1 MHIVHFC
8 GALKGGPLSA
18 IAGWTRQ
25 QIIAGHRVSLVYS
38 PLRDPVES
46 YRGDLDPRIALIPL
60 DVRREIDPIGD
71 YRACCA
77 LATIL
82 RQIKP
87 DVLHLHSSKAGA
99 IGRVAA
105 WLVGIPAIYS
115 THGMAYLRTDVG
127 WATRA
132 LFYGLEW
139 LLGLSG
145 TTTVACS
152 PSELRSMRFI
162 PGAKMDIPNGIDLAT
177 LPAPI
182 PAASRDGFN
191 ILLCGRI
198 TAQKNPELACRIAAL
213 SLPSWRWTWLGGGE
227 LGGLVQ
233 AGGRITVTGWI
244 PRAEALARLQAGDV
258 MVHTSSWEGMPIAVL
273 EAMALGLPVVATN
286 VVGNSDLVVHGKTG
300 FVADDVAGFIAA
312 LTQLAG
318 ARELR
323 QRMGQ
328 EGRRRVAEDFNQA
341 KLSTRWMALYDELRR
356 R

>member
-1 MHIVHFC
+1 MYIVHFC

-18 IAGWTRQ
+18 IAEWTRQ

-46 YRGDLDPRIALIPL
+46 FRGDLDARIGLIPL
-60 DVRREIDPIGD
+60 DVRREIDPAGD
-71 YRACCA
+71 YRACRR

-82 RQIKP
+82 RQIRP

-105 WLVGIPAIYS
+105 WRVGVPAIYS

-132 LFYGLEW
+132 MFYGLEC

-145 TTTVACS
+145 ATTVACS

-162 PGAKMDIPNGIDLAT
+162 PGAKMDIPNGVDLAT
-177 LPAPI
+177 LPAPV
-182 PAASRDGFN
+182 PAPPHEGLD

-198 TAQKNPELACRIAAL
+198 TTQKNPELACRIAAL
-213 SLPSWRWTWLGGGE
+213 SPPSWRWTWLGGGE
-227 LGGLVQ
+227 LEGLVQ

-244 PRAEALARLQAGDV
+244 PRAEALARLKAGDV

-273 EAMALGLPVVATN
+273 EAMALGLPIVATN
-286 VVGNSDLVVHGKTG
+286 VVGNSDLVDPGKTG
-300 FVADDVAGFIAA
+300 FIADDVTGFIAA
-312 LTQLAG
+312 LTQLA
-318 ARELR
+318 ASSELR
-323 QRMGQ
+323 QRMGR
-328 EGRRRVAEDFNQA
+328 EGRERVAENFDQA
-341 KLSTRWMALYDELRR
+341 TLSARWMALYGDVR
-356 R
+356 